1 MNSCLQGRKVPNA
14 KDHYERPSVETLHLI
29 RKLRWIGMEKEAER
43 LQMKLQETALTGSV
57 VTIARETD

>member
-1 MNSCLQGRKVPNA
+1 
-14 KDHYERPSVETLHLI
+14 
-29 RKLRWIGMEKEAER
+29 MEKEAER